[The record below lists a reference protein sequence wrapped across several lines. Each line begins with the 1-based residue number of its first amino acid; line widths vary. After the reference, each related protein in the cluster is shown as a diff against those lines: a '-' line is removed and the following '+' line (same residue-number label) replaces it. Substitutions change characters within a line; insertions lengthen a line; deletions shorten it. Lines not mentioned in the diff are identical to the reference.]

1 MMHGFIVL
9 LAVSTTSA
17 LVTMKIEMQ
26 DPNGECK
33 KYVEQGLDYLEIKY
47 ARILMFENADKKQL
61 SRPILGNLVCNPD
74 KFKDNIYHFKC
85 DGIMASIPKNR
96 MGHSIFIAVA
106 PKKQMMLGPI
116 DYRYQEES
124 MKLVENGFLGVDALN
139 SQSFQPNQ
147 HISVKNITIYDL
159 KGPGSILDHDFNN
172 CQGFWPK
179 RLIGDHGVYMSVQSK
194 SLGYGWLR
202 MYFDPSGIGEE
213 MVWIV

>member
-1 MMHGFIVL
+1 MHGLILL
-9 LAVSTTSA
+9 LAVITTSA
-17 LVTMKIEMQ
+17 LVTMKIEMH
-26 DPNGECK
+26 DPNGACK
-33 KYVEQGLDYLEIKY
+33 KYVEKGLDYLEIKY

-61 SRPILGNLVCNPD
+61 SRP
-74 KFKDNIYHFKC
+74 
-85 DGIMASIPKNR
+85 ARIPKNTI
-96 MGHSIFIAVA
+96 GHSISLAVA

-124 MKLVENGFLGVDALN
+124 MKLVENGFLDVDALN

-159 KGPGSILDHDFNN
+159 KGPGWILDHDFDS
-172 CQGFWPK
+172 CQGFWPR